1 MSMHPT
7 RSGASELRSRADT
20 FNIQTLR
27 VNRPCHAPH
36 PFACIPPSPQA
47 EEQQLKDFGGDYEY
61 YLSKNDSEAQKMAV
75 KEARAKA
82 IVQSQTK
89 AKSKMTKAEKEKLKK
104 EKAKTFN
111 DAAAGKSK
119 RR

>member
-1 MSMHPT
+1 MTHAVGTSHHNLVTFISLPVCLVDPT
-7 RSGASELRSRADT
+7 L
-20 FNIQTLR
+20 
-27 VNRPCHAPH
+27 
-36 PFACIPPSPQA
+36 QA
-47 EEQQLKDFGGDYEY
+47 EDQQLKDFGGDYEY

-75 KEARAKA
+75 KEAKAKA

-89 AKSKMTKAEKEKLKK
+89 AKSKMTKAEKEKIKK

-111 DAAAGKSK
+111 EAASGKSK